1 MAMTAQGMA
10 DKMIAAL
17 PIQPEVNKDIFD
29 AFLLALST
37 GIINEIQANSVL
49 VPISTDSG
57 SAGAGIITG
66 KVA

>member
-1 MAMTAQGMA
+1 MTAQGMA

-37 GIINEIQANSVL
+37 GIINEIQANSEL